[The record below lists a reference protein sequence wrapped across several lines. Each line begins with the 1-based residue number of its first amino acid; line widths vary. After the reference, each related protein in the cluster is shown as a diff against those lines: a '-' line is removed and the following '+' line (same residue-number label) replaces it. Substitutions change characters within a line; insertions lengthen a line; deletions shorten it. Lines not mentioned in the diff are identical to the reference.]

1 MMDNLLKRNVRLYIY
16 SVSAAVFFAA
26 FIFGVINQ
34 EQLSALMLVASAIC
48 GLAIANV
55 PSSDSFAPKDGE

>member
-1 MMDNLLKRNVRLYIY
+1 MNKILNRNVRLYIY
-16 SVSAAVFFAA
+16 SVFAAIFFAA
-26 FIFGVINQ
+26 FIFDLINQ

-55 PSSDSFAPKDGE
+55 PPSDNFTPNDGE